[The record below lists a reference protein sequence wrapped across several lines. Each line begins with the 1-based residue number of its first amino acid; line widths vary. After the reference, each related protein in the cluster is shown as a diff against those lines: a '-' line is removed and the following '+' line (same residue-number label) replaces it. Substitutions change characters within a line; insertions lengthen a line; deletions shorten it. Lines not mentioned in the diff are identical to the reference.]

1 MTRSVE
7 EIGRGL
13 EPTRAARPIE
23 PGERIHVIG
32 AAGSAAAASL
42 LLGQA
47 CGARISGCD
56 SGEPSAYSLGV
67 EAAGIP
73 IAWQHDAG
81 HVVGPGG
88 QPLVDRIAV
97 SKALTSVNPDHPEL
111 LAAHAA
117 GIPATSCQQLIA
129 DAAAT
134 FGGTL
139 LAVAGTHGKST
150 TTGWLVHLLTAAG
163 EDPSAFVGALL
174 PAALVGG
181 DDPAVVRLGRGG
193 LLGRPF
199 VVEADEY
206 AGNFDPYR
214 PTIGVLLN
222 ADWDHPDVFP
232 DRAAVIDAFEAWIRR
247 FGPDATLV
255 ANAGDP
261 GVGALL
267 PRLADWPG
275 RILATAVAPPGVGAA
290 ALADELR
297 RAIRS
302 AAGPA
307 TALTADYADSS
318 TSSSGHSSL
327 TLHGL
332 LGHHAEKSVEISLIG
347 RHNADDALGAAG
359 AALAYG
365 LTPAGVLPGLASF
378 RGVGRRFELKGDVA
392 GVVVIDDYGH
402 HPTAIAATLEAVS
415 LRYPG
420 RRRWAAFEPLTF
432 HRTAALLDSFAAVLA
447 TADRVAIADIF
458 AVRDPDQTI
467 VSAADL
473 ARAVERRG
481 TPAIAPGSVEAT
493 ADALLPLVEP
503 GDVVLV
509 MGGGRSTVIAERLV
523 AGLGARVDAGA
534 RDELIVGEGGVA
546 DRAS

>member
-13 EPTRAARPIE
+13 EPSRPARPIIA
-23 PGERIHVIG
+23 GERIHVIG

-47 CGARISGCD
+47 AGGQMSGCD
-56 SGEPSAYSLGV
+56 SGEPSAYSAGV
-67 EAAGIP
+67 AAAGIP
-73 IAWQHDAG
+73 LAWQHAAS
-81 HVVGPGG
+81 HVVHPDG
-88 QPLVDRIAV
+88 QARVDRIAV
-97 SKALTSVNPDHPEL
+97 SKALTSVIPDHPEL
-111 LAAHAA
+111 LAAHVA

-150 TTGWLVHLLTAAG
+150 TTGWLVHLLNEAG
-163 EDPSAFVGALL
+163 QDPSAFVGALL
-174 PAALVGG
+174 PAALAGS
-181 DDPAVVRLGRGG
+181 DAPAVVRLGKGG
-193 LLGRPF
+193 PHGPSF

-247 FGPDATLV
+247 FAPRATLV
-255 ANAGDP
+255 ANAADP
-261 GVGALL
+261 GVAELL
-267 PRLADWPG
+267 PRLRDWPG
-275 RILATAVAPPGVGAA
+275 RILATAVAGPGQGAA
-290 ALADELR
+290 QLAEEL
-297 RAIRS
+297 AGTFGS

-307 TALTADYADSS
+307 TALTAGYLAASDGHARLELFGLGANGAGRQAGLHAD
-318 TSSSGHSSL
+318 L
-327 TLHGL
+327 RL
-332 LGHHAEKSVEISLIG
+332 VG

-365 LTPAGVLPGLASF
+365 LEPAVIVAGLASF
-378 RGVGRRFELKGDVA
+378 GGVGRRFELMGDVG

-402 HPTAIAATLEAVS
+402 HPTAIAATLEAIT

-420 RRRWAAFEPLTF
+420 RRRWAVYEPLTF
-432 HRTAALLDSFAAVLA
+432 HRTAALLEPFAEILA
-447 TADRVAIADIF
+447 SADRVAVADIF
-458 AVRDPDQTI
+458 AVRDPDRTI
-467 VSAADL
+467 VSAGDL
-473 ARAVERRG
+473 ARAVEGRG

-493 ADALLPLVEP
+493 ADAVLALLEP

-523 AGLGARVDAGA
+523 AGL
-534 RDELIVGEGGVA
+534 
-546 DRAS
+546 RALTA

>member
-1 MTRSVE
+1 VTRTVE

-13 EPTRAARPIE
+13 EPTRQARPIT

-42 LLGQA
+42 LLGKA
-47 CGARISGCD
+47 AGADVSGCD
-56 SGEPSAYSLGV
+56 AGEPSSYSLGV

-73 IAWQHDAG
+73 IAWQHAAS
-81 HVVGPGG
+81 HVVGPDGR
-88 QPLVDRIAV
+88 PLVDRIAV
-97 SKALTSVNPDHPEL
+97 SKALTSVNPDQPEL
-111 LAAHAA
+111 VAAHAA
-117 GIPATSCQQLIA
+117 GVPATSCQQLIA

-134 FGGTL
+134 LGGNL

-150 TTGWLVHLLTAAG
+150 TTGWLVHLLNEAG
-163 EDPSAFVGALL
+163 ADPSAFVGALL
-174 PAALVGG
+174 PAELVGG
-181 DDPAVVRLGRGG
+181 DAPAVVRIGHGG
-193 LLGRPF
+193 PSGPSF

-214 PTIGVLLN
+214 PQIGVVLN

-247 FGPDATLV
+247 FPPGATLV
-255 ANAGDP
+255 ANAGDA
-261 GVGALL
+261 GVALLL

-275 RILATAVAPPGVGAA
+275 RIVATAVAGEGIDPT
-290 ALADELR
+290 ALAAGLR
-297 RAIRS
+297 ATVWS
-302 AAGPA
+302 ATGPA
-307 TALTADYADSS
+307 SALTASYHAAADGSA
-318 TSSSGHSSL
+318 HL
-327 TLHGL
+327 VVHGL
-332 LGHHAEKSVEISLIG
+332 IPGAPARVDLQLVG

-359 AALAYG
+359 AALAFG
-365 LTPAGVLPGLASF
+365 LEPAAIAAGLASF
-378 RGVGRRFELKGDVA
+378 RGVGRRFELKGDVD

-402 HPTAIAATLEAVS
+402 HPTAIAATLEAVT

-420 RRRWAAFEPLTF
+420 RRRWAVYEPLTF
-432 HRTAALLDSFAAVLA
+432 HRTAALLESFAEILA
-447 TADRVAIADIF
+447 TADRVAIADIY
-458 AVRDPDQTI
+458 AVRDPDRTI

-493 ADALLPLVEP
+493 ADALLPLLEP

-523 AGLGARVDAGA
+523 AGLRARS
-534 RDELIVGEGGVA
+534 R
-546 DRAS
+546 

>member
-1 MTRSVE
+1 MTRTTE

-13 EPTRAARPIE
+13 EPARSARPIVA
-23 PGERIHVIG
+23 GEQIHVIG

-47 CGARISGCD
+47 AGARMSGCD
-56 SGEPSAYSLGV
+56 SGEPSAYSRGA
-67 EAAGIP
+67 ESAGIP
-73 IAWQHDAG
+73 IAWQHSSG
-81 HVVGPGG
+81 HVVGPDGVA
-88 QPLVDRIAV
+88 LADRIAV

-117 GIPATSCQQLIA
+117 GIAATSCQQLIA

-134 FGGTL
+134 LGGTL
-139 LAVAGTHGKST
+139 LAIAGTHGKST
-150 TTGWLVHLLTAAG
+150 STGWLVHLLDAAG

-181 DDPAVVRLGRGG
+181 SAPAVVRIGRHGG
-193 LLGRPF
+193 PF

-214 PTIGVLLN
+214 PSVGVVLN

-232 DRAAVIDAFEAWIRR
+232 DRAAVVDVFEAWIRR
-247 FGPDATLV
+247 FGPDPTLV
-255 ANAGDP
+255 ANAGDA
-261 GVGALL
+261 GVATLL
-267 PRLADWPG
+267 PRLVDWPG
-275 RILATAVAPPGVGAA
+275 RILATAVAPAEEDAGILAA
-290 ALADELR
+290 RLGRE
-297 RAIRS
+297 IRS
-302 AAGPA
+302 AGGPA
-307 TALTADYADSS
+307 TTLTAAYDDA
-318 TSSSGHSSL
+318 GL
-327 TLHGL
+327 TAVGRARLILHGFA
-332 LGHHAEKSVEISLIG
+332 GRPGGVPVEINLAG

-365 LTPAGVLPGLASF
+365 LDPEAILRGLASF
-378 RGVGRRFELKGDVA
+378 KGVGRRFEIKADRA

-402 HPTAIAATLEAVS
+402 HPTAIAATLGAVAQ
-415 LRYPG
+415 RYPG
-420 RRRWAAFEPLTF
+420 RRRWAVYEPLTY
-432 HRTAALLDSFAAVLA
+432 HRTAALLESFADVLA
-447 TADRVAIADIF
+447 TADRVAIADIY

-481 TPAIAPGSVEAT
+481 TPAIAPGSAEAT
-493 ADALLPLVEP
+493 ADALLPLLEP

-509 MGGGRSTVIAERLV
+509 MGGGRSNVIADRLA
-523 AGLGARVDAGA
+523 AGLRDGAR
-534 RDELIVGEGGVA
+534 
-546 DRAS
+546 

>member
-1 MTRSVE
+1 MTRTVE

-13 EPTRAARPIE
+13 EPTRLARPIVA
-23 PGERIHVIG
+23 GERIHVIG
-32 AAGSAAAASL
+32 AAGSAAAAAL

-47 CGARISGCD
+47 AGGRLSGCD
-56 SGEPSAYSLGV
+56 SGEPSAYSVGV

-73 IAWQHDAG
+73 IAWRHAAT
-81 HVVGPGG
+81 HVVGPDG

-150 TTGWLVHLLTAAG
+150 TTGWLVHLLSGAG
-163 EDPSAFVGALL
+163 HDPSAFVGALL
-174 PAALVGG
+174 PADLAGG
-181 DDPAVVRLGRGG
+181 DAPAVVRIGHGG
-193 LLGRPF
+193 SNGPSF

-214 PTIGVLLN
+214 PAIGVLLN

-247 FGPDATLV
+247 FPADSTLV

-261 GVGALL
+261 GVTVLL

-275 RILATAVAPPGVGAA
+275 RILATAIAPDGIVPTSLAA
-290 ALADELR
+290 ELR
-297 RAIRS
+297 ATIRS

-307 TALTADYADSS
+307 SALTASYHPAS
-318 TSSSGHSSL
+318 TGEAHL
-327 TLHGL
+327 VVRGL
-332 LGHHAEKSVEISLIG
+332 GPDATKVDLQLVG
-347 RHNADDALGAAG
+347 RHNAADALGAAG
-359 AALAYG
+359 AALVFG
-365 LTPAGVLPGLASF
+365 LEPGVIADGLASF
-378 RGVGRRFELKGDVA
+378 QGVGRRFELIGDVD
-392 GVVVIDDYGH
+392 GVIVLDDYGH
-402 HPTAIAATLEAVS
+402 HPTAIAATLEAVT

-420 RRRWAAFEPLTF
+420 RRRWAVYEPLTF
-432 HRTAALLDSFAAVLA
+432 HRTAALLEQFADVLA
-447 TADRVAIADIF
+447 TADRVAVADIY
-458 AVRDPDQTI
+458 AVRDPDTTI

-473 ARAVERRG
+473 ARAVEKRG

-523 AGLGARVDAGA
+523 AGLRARSA
-534 RDELIVGEGGVA
+534 
-546 DRAS
+546 

>member
-1 MTRSVE
+1 VTRSVE

-13 EPTRAARPIE
+13 EPSRPARPIAA
-23 PGERIHVIG
+23 GERIHVIG

-47 CGARISGCD
+47 AGGQMSGCD

-73 IAWQHDAG
+73 IAWQHAPAHVIDADG
-81 HVVGPGG
+81 RPRT
-88 QPLVDRIAV
+88 DRIAV

-129 DAAAT
+129 DAAASL
-134 FGGTL
+134 GGPL

-150 TTGWLVHLLTAAG
+150 TTGWLVHLLNEAG

-174 PAALVGG
+174 PATLVGG
-181 DDPAVVRLGRGG
+181 RAASVVRIGRAGG
-193 LLGRPF
+193 PF

-214 PTIGVLLN
+214 PSIGVVLN

-232 DRAAVIDAFEAWIRR
+232 DRAAVVGTFEAWIRR
-247 FGPDATLV
+247 FGPDPTLV
-255 ANAGDP
+255 ANAGDA
-261 GVGALL
+261 GVATLL
-267 PRLADWPG
+267 PRLVDWSG
-275 RILATAVAPPGVGAA
+275 QILATGVARAGADPA
-290 ALADELR
+290 ALAAVLR
-297 RAIRS
+297 ATLQP
-302 AAGPA
+302 ATGPA
-307 TALTADYADSS
+307 RALTAAYDESA
-318 TSSSGHSSL
+318 TAREGGARL
-327 TLHGL
+327 VLHGL
-332 LGHHAEKSVEISLIG
+332 PGHPAGAEVEIALIG

-365 LTPAGVLPGLASF
+365 LPAEAILAGLASF
-378 RGVGRRFELKGDVA
+378 RGVGRRFEVKGDV
-392 GVVVIDDYGH
+392 GGIVVIDDYGH

-420 RRRWAAFEPLTF
+420 RRRWAVYEPLTF
-432 HRTAALLDSFAAVLA
+432 HRTAALLEPFADVLA
-447 TADRVAIADIF
+447 TADRVAIADIY
-458 AVRDPDQTI
+458 AVRDPDRTI

-481 TPAIAPGSVEAT
+481 TPAVAPGSVEAT
-493 ADALLPLVEP
+493 ADALLPQLER

-509 MGGGRSTVIAERLV
+509 MGGGRSTVIADRLV
-523 AGLGARVDAGA
+523 AGLRARSA
-534 RDELIVGEGGVA
+534 
-546 DRAS
+546 

>member
-1 MTRSVE
+1 MTRTVE

-13 EPTRAARPIE
+13 EPTRLARPIVA
-23 PGERIHVIG
+23 GERIHVIG

-47 CGARISGCD
+47 AGGRMSGCD

-67 EAAGIP
+67 ETAGIP
-73 IAWQHDAG
+73 LTWHHAAS
-81 HVVGPGG
+81 HVVGPDE

-150 TTGWLVHLLTAAG
+150 TTGWLVHLLSRAG
-163 EDPSAFVGALL
+163 HDPSAFVGALL
-174 PAALVGG
+174 PAELAGG
-181 DDPAVVRLGRGG
+181 DAPAVVRIGHGG
-193 LLGRPF
+193 PNGPSF

-214 PTIGVLLN
+214 PAIGVLLN

-232 DRAAVIDAFEAWIRR
+232 DRSAVIDAFEAWIRR
-247 FGPDATLV
+247 FPPDSTLV

-261 GVGALL
+261 GVAALL

-275 RILATAVAPPGVGAA
+275 RIVATAVAPEGVEPASLAA
-290 ALADELR
+290 QLR
-297 RAIRS
+297 ATVRS
-302 AAGPA
+302 ASGPA
-307 TALTADYADSS
+307 TALTASYHPAS
-318 TSSSGHSSL
+318 TGEAHVVVN
-327 TLHGL
+327 GL
-332 LGHHAEKSVEISLIG
+332 RPDASTKVDLQLVG
-347 RHNADDALGAAG
+347 RHNAANALGAAG
-359 AALAYG
+359 AALAFG
-365 LTPAGVLPGLASF
+365 LEPGVIADGLASF
-378 RGVGRRFELKGDVA
+378 QGVGRRFELIGDVG
-392 GVVVIDDYGH
+392 GVVVLDDYGH
-402 HPTAIAATLEAVS
+402 HPTAIAATLEAVT

-420 RRRWAAFEPLTF
+420 RRRWAVYEPLTF
-432 HRTAALLDSFAAVLA
+432 HRTAALLESFADVLA
-447 TADRVAIADIF
+447 TADRVAIADIY

-467 VSAADL
+467 ASAADL

-481 TPAIAPGSVEAT
+481 TRATAPGSVEAT

-523 AGLGARVDAGA
+523 AGLRARSD
-534 RDELIVGEGGVA
+534 
-546 DRAS
+546 

>member
-7 EIGRGL
+7 EISRGL
-13 EPTRAARPIE
+13 EPTRPARRIVG
-23 PGERIHVIG
+23 GERIHVIG

-47 CGARISGCD
+47 AGASVSGCD

-73 IAWQHDAG
+73 IAWRHDVG
-81 HVVGPGG
+81 HVVGAGG
-88 QPLVDRIAV
+88 RPLVDRIAV
-97 SKALTSVNPDHPEL
+97 SKALTSVNPDQPEL
-111 LAAHAA
+111 HAAHAA

-129 DAAAT
+129 DVAAT

-150 TTGWLVHLLTAAG
+150 TTGWLVHLLTEAG

-174 PAALVGG
+174 PAALAGA
-181 DDPAVVRLGRGG
+181 DAPAVVRLGRGG
-193 LLGRPF
+193 RLGHPF

-206 AGNFDPYR
+206 AGNFDPYQ
-214 PTIGVLLN
+214 PTIAVLLN
-222 ADWDHPDVFP
+222 ADWDHPDVFR
-232 DRAAVIDAFEAWIRR
+232 DRDAVIDIFEAWIRR
-247 FGPDATLV
+247 FGPDPILV
-255 ANAGDP
+255 ANAADP
-261 GVGALL
+261 GVAALL

-275 RILATAVAPPGVGAA
+275 RILATAVAPPGGDGPTLAA
-290 ALADELR
+290 ELR
-297 RAIRS
+297 RTIRS
-302 AAGPA
+302 GAGAA
-307 TALTADYADSS
+307 TALTADYADAS
-318 TSSSGHSSL
+318 TSAGGRTRL
-327 TLHGL
+327 VLHGL
-332 LGHHAEKSVEISLIG
+332 PGKPGGAPVEIALVG
-347 RHNADDALGAAG
+347 RHTADDALGAAG

-365 LTPAGVLPGLASF
+365 LEPEAVLAGLASF

-415 LRYPG
+415 LQYPG
-420 RRRWAAFEPLTF
+420 RRRWAVYEPLTF
-432 HRTAALLDSFAAVLA
+432 HRTAALLESFADILA
-447 TADRVAIADIF
+447 TAERVAIADIF
-458 AVRDPDQTI
+458 AVRDPDQTL

-493 ADALLPLVEP
+493 ADALLPLLEP

-509 MGGGRSTVIAERLV
+509 MGGGRSYVIAERLV
-523 AGLGARVDAGA
+523 AGLRAMPQHSPVD
-534 RDELIVGEGGVA
+534 
-546 DRAS
+546 